1 MTVTPQMYLIV
12 LPLVFAAAVVDAI
25 GGGGGL
31 ISLPAYVVA
40 GLPGDLASGSNKLS
54 ASFGTL
60 IATAKFFRS
69 GKIML
74 KPALCAAALALVGA
88 FIGAEINEMLSDTA
102 FRIVLLILIPLI
114 AVLMIFRHSAP
125 DRALPMTK
133 KRLALCG
140 LIGLLVGA
148 YDGFFGPGTGVLL
161 ILGFTWAAGM
171 DTVTASGSSKVVNLA
186 SNISALVAHF
196 LNGNIV
202 FALAVPAMACS
213 ALGGYLGSW
222 LAIRKGARVIRY
234 VMMGVMALLLIR
246 LATDYL
252 F

>member
-1 MTVTPQMYLIV
+1 MAVNLQMYLIV
-12 LPLVFAAAVVDAI
+12 LPLVFCAAVVDAI

-31 ISLPAYVVA
+31 ISLPAYMVA
-40 GLPGDLASGSNKLS
+40 GLPSDLASGSNKLS

-60 IATAKFFRS
+60 VATVKFFRS

-74 KPALCAAALALVGA
+74 RPALCASVTAILGSFLGA
-88 FIGAEINEMLSDTA
+88 QINERMSDAA
-102 FRIVLLILIPLI
+102 FRTVMLVLIPGI
-114 AVLMIFRHSAP
+114 ALLMALRHNAP
-125 DRALPMTK
+125 DRALPMTG
-133 KRLALCG
+133 KRLALCA

-186 SNISALVAHF
+186 SNVSALVAHF

-213 ALGGYLGSW
+213 ALGGYLGRW
-222 LAIRKGARVIRY
+222 LAIRRGARLIRR
-234 VMMGVMALLLIR
+234 VMLGVMALLLIR
-246 LATDYL
+246 LAVDFL
-252 F
+252 

>member
-1 MTVTPQMYLIV
+1 MTVAPSMYLIV

-31 ISLPAYVVA
+31 ISLPAYLVA

-54 ASFGTL
+54 ACCGTL
-60 IATAKFFRS
+60 AAAVKFFRS
-69 GKIML
+69 GKIMM
-74 KPALCAAALALVGA
+74 KPALTAAVMAIIGA
-88 FIGAEINEMLSDTA
+88 FFGAQLNERLSDAA
-102 FRIVLLILIPLI
+102 FRIVLLVLVPVI
-114 AVLMIFRHSAP
+114 ALLMVFRHNAP
-125 DRALPMTK
+125 DRALPMTP

-186 SNISALVAHF
+186 SNISALVAHCM
-196 LNGNIV
+196 NGNIV

-213 ALGGYLGSW
+213 VLGGLLGSH
-222 LAIRKGARVIRY
+222 LAIRRGARFIRT
-234 VMMGVMALLLIR
+234 VMMGVMVLLLIR
-246 LATDYL
+246 LAVDYL
-252 F
+252 

>member
-1 MTVTPQMYLIV
+1 MTVSPRMYLLV

-31 ISLPAYVVA
+31 ISLPAYLVA
-40 GLPGDLASGSNKLS
+40 GLPSDLASGSNKLS

-60 IATAKFFRS
+60 VATVKFFRS
-69 GKIML
+69 GKIMM
-74 KPALCAAALALVGA
+74 KPAFAASAAAVLGA
-88 FIGAEINEMLSDTA
+88 FAGAQVNERLSDAA

-114 AVLMIFRHSAP
+114 ALLMLFRHNAP
-125 DRALPMTK
+125 DRALPMTG
-133 KRLALCG
+133 KRLALCA

-196 LNGNIV
+196 LNGNIL
-202 FALAVPAMACS
+202 FALVLPAMALS
-213 ALGGYLGSW
+213 AAGGYLGSW
-222 LAIRKGARVIRY
+222 LAIRRGAKFIRA
-234 VMMGVMALLLIR
+234 VMMGVMVLLLVR
-246 LATDYL
+246 LAVDYI
-252 F
+252 

>member
-1 MTVTPQMYLIV
+1 MAVNLQMYLIV
-12 LPLVFAAAVVDAI
+12 LPLVFCAAVVDAI

-31 ISLPAYVVA
+31 ISLPAYMVA
-40 GLPGDLASGSNKLS
+40 GLPSDLASGSNKLS

-60 IATAKFFRS
+60 VATVKFFRS

-74 KPALCAAALALVGA
+74 RPALCASVTAILGSFLGA
-88 FIGAEINEMLSDTA
+88 QINERMSDAA
-102 FRIVLLILIPLI
+102 FRTVMLVLIPGI
-114 AVLMIFRHSAP
+114 ALLMALRHNAP
-125 DRALPMTK
+125 DRALPMTG
-133 KRLALCG
+133 KRLALCA

-186 SNISALVAHF
+186 SNVSALVAHF

-213 ALGGYLGSW
+213 ALGGYLGSY
-222 LAIRKGARVIRY
+222 LAIRRGARFIRWS
-234 VMMGVMALLLIR
+234 MMGVMVLLLIR
-246 LATDYL
+246 LAVDYL
-252 F
+252 

>member
-1 MTVTPQMYLIV
+1 MAVNLQMYLIV
-12 LPLVFAAAVVDAI
+12 LPLVFCAAVVDAI

-31 ISLPAYVVA
+31 ISLPAYMVA
-40 GLPGDLASGSNKLS
+40 GLPSDLASGSNKLS

-60 IATAKFFRS
+60 VATVKFFRS

-74 KPALCAAALALVGA
+74 RPALCASVTAILGA
-88 FIGAEINEMLSDTA
+88 FLGAQINERMSDAA
-102 FRIVLLILIPLI
+102 FRTVMLVLIPGI
-114 AVLMIFRHSAP
+114 ALLMALRHNAP
-125 DRALPMTK
+125 DRALPMTG
-133 KRLALCG
+133 KRLALCA

-186 SNISALVAHF
+186 SNVSALVAHF

-222 LAIRKGARVIRY
+222 LAIRRGARLIRR
-234 VMMGVMALLLIR
+234 VMLGVMALLLIR
-246 LATDYL
+246 LAVDFL
-252 F
+252 

>member
-1 MTVTPQMYLIV
+1 MAVSLRMYLIV
-12 LPLVFAAAVVDAI
+12 LPLAFAAAVVDAI

-31 ISLPAYVVA
+31 ISLPAYMVA

-60 IATAKFFRS
+60 VAAVRFFRS

-74 KPALCAAALALVGA
+74 KPALTAAVAAVIGA
-88 FIGAEINEMLSDTA
+88 FIGAQINERLSDEA
-102 FRIVLLILIPLI
+102 FRIVLLVLVPLI
-114 AVLMIFRHSAP
+114 ALLMAFRHNAP

-171 DTVTASGSSKVVNLA
+171 DTVTASGSSKIVNLA

-196 LNGNIV
+196 MNGNIV
-202 FALAVPAMACS
+202 FALAVPAIACS
-213 ALGGYLGSW
+213 AAGGWLGSW
-222 LAIRKGARVIRY
+222 LAIRRGAKFIRGI
-234 VMMGVMALLLIR
+234 MMGVMVLLLVR
-246 LATDYL
+246 LAVDYL
-252 F
+252 

>member
-1 MTVTPQMYLIV
+1 MAVTWQMYCIV
-12 LPLVFAAAVVDAI
+12 LPLVFAASVVDAI

-31 ISLPAYVVA
+31 ISLPAYMVA

-54 ASFGTL
+54 ACFGTF
-60 IATAKFFRS
+60 IATGKFFRS
-69 GKIML
+69 GKIMM
-74 KPALCAAALALVGA
+74 KPALCAAALAVVGA
-88 FIGAEINEMLSDTA
+88 FLGAQLNERMSDAA
-102 FRIVLLILIPLI
+102 FRAVLLVLVPLI
-114 AVLMIFRHSAP
+114 AILMVVRHNAP
-125 DRALPMTK
+125 DRALPMTP

-186 SNISALVAHF
+186 SNVSALVAHF

-213 ALGGYLGSW
+213 AVGGYLGSW
-222 LAIRKGARVIRY
+222 LAIRKGARFIRW
-234 VMMGVMALLLIR
+234 VMMGVMVLLLVK
-246 LATDYL
+246 LAVDFL
-252 F
+252 

>member
-1 MTVTPQMYLIV
+1 MAVTPHMYLVV

-31 ISLPAYVVA
+31 ISLPAYMVA

-54 ASFGTL
+54 ASFGTFV
-60 IATAKFFRS
+60 ATIKFFRS

-74 KPALCAAALALVGA
+74 RPALVAAAAAILGA
-88 FIGAEINEMLSDTA
+88 FAGAQINERLSDAA
-102 FRIVLLILIPLI
+102 FRVVLLVLVPLI
-114 AVLMIFRHSAP
+114 ALLMIFRHNAP

-133 KRLALCG
+133 GRLALCG
-140 LIGLLVGA
+140 LIGLAVGA

-186 SNISALVAHF
+186 SNVSALIAHF
-196 LNGNIV
+196 MNGNIV

-213 ALGGYLGSW
+213 ALGGYLGSL
-222 LAIRKGARVIRY
+222 LAIRRGARFIRWS
-234 VMMGVMALLLIR
+234 MMGVMALLLIR
-246 LATDYL
+246 LAVDYL
-252 F
+252 

>member
-31 ISLPAYVVA
+31 ISLPAYLVA

-54 ASFGTL
+54 ACCGTL
-60 IATAKFFRS
+60 AAAVKFFRS
-69 GKIML
+69 GKIMI
-74 KPALCAAALALVGA
+74 KPALTAAVMAIIGA
-88 FIGAEINEMLSDTA
+88 FFGAQLNERLSDAA
-102 FRIVLLILIPLI
+102 FRIVLLVLVPVI
-114 AVLMIFRHSAP
+114 ALLMVFRHNAP
-125 DRALPMTK
+125 DRALPMTP

-186 SNISALVAHF
+186 SNISALVAHCM
-196 LNGNIV
+196 NGNIV

-213 ALGGYLGSW
+213 VLGGLLGSH
-222 LAIRKGARVIRY
+222 LAIRRGARFIRA
-234 VMMGVMALLLIR
+234 VMMGVMVLLLIR
-246 LATDYL
+246 LAVDYL
-252 F
+252 

>member
-1 MTVTPQMYLIV
+1 MAVSLRMYLIV

-31 ISLPAYVVA
+31 ISLPAYMVA

-54 ASFGTL
+54 ACFGTF
-60 IATAKFFRS
+60 IATVKFFRS
-69 GKIML
+69 GKIMM
-74 KPALCAAALALVGA
+74 KPALVAAAAAILGA
-88 FIGAEINEMLSDTA
+88 FAGAQINEMLSDAA
-102 FRIVLLILIPLI
+102 FRVILLVLVPLI
-114 AVLMIFRHSAP
+114 AALMVFRHSAP
-125 DRALPMTK
+125 DRALPMTP

-140 LIGLLVGA
+140 VIGLLVGA

-186 SNISALVAHF
+186 SNISALIAHF

-202 FALAVPAMACS
+202 FALAVPAMAFS

-222 LAIRKGARVIRY
+222 LAIRRGARFIRMI
-234 VMMGVMALLLIR
+234 MMGVMALLLIR
-246 LATDYL
+246 LAVDYL
-252 F
+252 

>member
-1 MTVTPQMYLIV
+1 MTVTPQMFLIV
-12 LPLVFAAAVVDAI
+12 LPLVFAASVVDAI

-31 ISLPAYVVA
+31 ISLPAYMVA
-40 GLPGDLASGSNKLS
+40 GLPSDLASGSNKLS
-54 ASFGTL
+54 ACFGTL
-60 IATAKFFRS
+60 IATGKFFRS
-69 GKIML
+69 GKIMM
-74 KPALCAAALALVGA
+74 KPALCAAAMAIIGA
-88 FIGAEINEMLSDTA
+88 FIGAQINERLSDAA
-102 FRIVLLILIPLI
+102 FRVVLLILVPAI
-114 AVLMIFRHSAP
+114 ALLMALHHNAP
-125 DRALPMTK
+125 DRALPMTG
-133 KRLALCG
+133 KRLALCA

-213 ALGGYLGSW
+213 AVGGYIGSY
-222 LAIRKGARVIRY
+222 LAIRKGAKFIRW
-234 VMMGVMALLLIR
+234 VMMGVTVLLLVKLIV
-246 LATDYL
+246 AYL
-252 F
+252 